1 MKLIRNR
8 LAVTIIVLSVSF
20 LVLIGVSVKRQ
31 NASMVENGVGVTLSS
46 VQGVI
51 YKGIGGAKDWL
62 GFITHYSEIKQENE
76 DLKKKNTQMK
86 QKVSAYD
93 SLEQE
98 NKRLSD
104 KLNFQH
110 QRDEYNYINCNIT
123 SRGGNNLLD
132 ILIIDKG
139 KNSGVKNGLV
149 VATPEGLVGKVIF
162 TADSWSQ
169 VGTLNNPN
177 VQVAGKIQRTGV
189 IDGVVDGYTDSN
201 NNKLAR
207 LDNMSLDTDI
217 KTNDEIVT
225 AGIGNLYPKDMPIG
239 EVTSLS
245 DDKTKISK
253 YAILKPYVD
262 FNKLEEVFIVVP
274 KNTSEIKY

>member
-1 MKLIRNR
+1 
-8 LAVTIIVLSVSF
+8 
-20 LVLIGVSVKRQ
+20 VKRQ

-93 SLEQE
+93 SLESE
-98 NKRLSD
+98 NKRL
-104 KLNFQH
+104 
-110 QRDEYNYINCNIT
+110 RDELIFEKQQSQYGYINCNIT

-139 KNSGVKNGLV
+139 KSSGVKNGLV

-177 VQVAGKIQRTGV
+177 VQVAGKIRSTGV
-189 IDGVVDGYTDSN
+189 IDGIVDGYTDSN

-207 LDNMSLDTDI
+207 LDNMSQDTAI
-217 KTNDEIVT
+217 KTNDAIVT
-225 AGIGNLYPKDMPIG
+225 AGVGNLYPKDMPIG
-239 EVTSLS
+239 EVTSIS
-245 DDKTKISK
+245 YDKTKISK